1 MNQRQRFIRKI
12 IYVCI
17 IAALLL
23 PLSWLSQPETTEAKG
38 GRLAQ
43 MRSEYRLGQA
53 QLGEIDPASETIKLA
68 TLGMRGVA
76 ANLLWNKSHEYNKNE
91 DWVNLAATL
100 EQIARLQ
107 PNFVSVW
114 IYQGWNLSYNISV
127 QFDNYHDRYHW
138 VIRGVDFLK
147 EGTQYNTNEP
157 RLLSKI
163 GYTIGNKIGRA
174 DEKVLYR
181 QLFRDDDDFHG
192 DRPKAQR
199 DNWLVGREWML
210 QAEDAVAK
218 GVPLRGESPLLFY
231 SHPVMCLINYA
242 EAMEEEGTFGEV
254 AKDAWRKAAVAWTE
268 FSNRDMPTQLNIFA
282 RLSEKELYQEK
293 SKRAQEALAKL
304 APEGIREQVFA
315 DKVAK
320 LPDEYRSL
328 FKLAPETLTKEQ
340 SQELSYMKYDLAVKH
355 LEVAERITGENRA
368 AALQAAE
375 EATLA
380 DEMANAIDIDRGII
394 NYDYWNL
401 RCEIE
406 PTDAMLAARK
416 QLYDADDA
424 FTSAEL
430 TESQRL
436 YEAGLQSWRKV
447 LDAHPKLI
455 EQVTTTDELV
465 ESIDHY
471 RNVLN
476 QLDQKFPEPF
486 VLQDILNAQAVFRGE
501 APPDAAATK
510 ADKDAAEAAENDPSK
525 PAP

>member
-12 IYVCI
+12 VYVCI

-38 GRLAQ
+38 GQLAQ

-76 ANLLWNKSHEYNKNE
+76 ANMLWNKSHEYNKNE

-127 QFDNYHDRYHW
+127 QFDDYQDRYHW

-147 EGTQYNTNEP
+147 EGAEYNTNEP

-218 GVPLRGESPLLFY
+218 GVPLRGETPLLFY

-242 EAMEEEGTFGEV
+242 ESLEEEGTFGEV
-254 AKDAWRKAAVAWTE
+254 AKDAWRKAAASWVE
-268 FSNRDMPTQLNIFA
+268 LSNRDMPTQLNMFA
-282 RLSEKELYQEK
+282 RLSEKELYEEK
-293 SKRAQEALAKL
+293 SKRAQETLAKL
-304 APEGIREQVFA
+304 APEGIREQLLK
-315 DKVAK
+315 DKIAR
-320 LPDEYRSL
+320 LPAEPRSL
-328 FKLAPETLTKEQ
+328 FEMDPDSLTKEQ
-340 SQELSYMKYDLAVKH
+340 EQELAYMRFDLAVTH
-355 LEVAERITGENRA
+355 AEVAQAITGEHRA
-368 AALQAAE
+368 EALQAAD

-380 DEMANAIDIDRGII
+380 DELARAIGVDRDIV
-394 NYDYWNL
+394 NYDYWKL

-406 PTDAMLAARK
+406 PTDAMLTARK

-436 YEAGLQSWRKV
+436 YEAGLKSWREV
-447 LDAHPKLI
+447 LDAHPTLI
-455 EQVTTTDELV
+455 KQVNTVDELV
-465 ESIDHY
+465 EAIDHY
-471 RNVLN
+471 RSVLN

-486 VLQDILNAQAVFRGE
+486 ALQDVLDAQAVFRGE
-501 APPDAAATK
+501 APANAAATK

>member
-12 IYVCI
+12 VYVCI

-23 PLSWLSQPETTEAKG
+23 PLSWLSQPETTEATG
-38 GRLAQ
+38 GKLAQ

-76 ANLLWNKSHEYNKNE
+76 ANILWNKSHEYNKNE

-127 QFDNYHDRYHW
+127 QFDDYHDRYHW
-138 VIRGVDFLK
+138 VMRGIDFLK

-174 DEKVLYR
+174 DEQVLYR

-242 EAMEEEGTFGEV
+242 EAIEEEGTFGEV
-254 AKDAWRKAAVAWTE
+254 AKDAWRKAAASWAE
-268 FSNRDMPTQLNIFA
+268 FSNRDMPTQYNLFA
-282 RLSEKELYQEK
+282 RLSEKEFYEEK

-304 APEGIREQVFA
+304 APEGIREKIFA
-315 DKVAK
+315 EKVAK
-320 LPDEYRSL
+320 LPEDQQALFERAPDSL
-328 FKLAPETLTKEQ
+328 TQEQLQNLAYLQ
-340 SQELSYMKYDLAVKH
+340 NELKTKH
-355 LEVAERITGENRA
+355 LEVADRIEGEHRA

-380 DEMANAIDIDRGII
+380 DEIARAIEIDRGIV
-394 NYDYWNL
+394 NFDYWKL

-406 PTDAMLAARK
+406 PTDAVVTARK
-416 QLYDADDA
+416 QLYDADKA
-424 FTSAEL
+424 FTNAEF

-436 YEAGLQSWRKV
+436 YNAGLQSWREV
-447 LDAHPKLI
+447 LDANPHLLT
-455 EQVTTTDELV
+455 QVDIVDALV
-465 ESIDHY
+465 EYVDHY
-471 RNVLN
+471 RNLLN

-486 VLQDILNAQAVFRGE
+486 VLQDVVTTQKVFRGE
-501 APPDAAATK
+501 VDPVAETSK
-510 ADKDAAEAAENDPSK
+510 AEKDAAEAAKNDPSK